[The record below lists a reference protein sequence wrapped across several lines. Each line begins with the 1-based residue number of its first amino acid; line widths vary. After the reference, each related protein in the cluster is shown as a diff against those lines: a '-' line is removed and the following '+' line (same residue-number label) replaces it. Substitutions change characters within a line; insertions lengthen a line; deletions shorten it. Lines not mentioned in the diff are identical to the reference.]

1 MKYSN
6 IKNQTNIVEN
16 KKQKNESF
24 KKSIYNKYN
33 FKKFCE
39 LKEEKTTR
47 RICKNDLPPEFD
59 EELCDFINLFMK
71 KTMNV
76 KNEWEFYID
85 YENN

>member
-6 IKNQTNIVEN
+6 IKNQKNIVEN
-16 KKQKNESF
+16 KKQKNESI

-47 RICKNDLPPEFD
+47 RICKNDLPPEF
-59 EELCDFINLFMK
+59 MK
-71 KTMNV
+71 NYVISSICFFEKQ
-76 KNEWEFYID
+76 
-85 YENN
+85 